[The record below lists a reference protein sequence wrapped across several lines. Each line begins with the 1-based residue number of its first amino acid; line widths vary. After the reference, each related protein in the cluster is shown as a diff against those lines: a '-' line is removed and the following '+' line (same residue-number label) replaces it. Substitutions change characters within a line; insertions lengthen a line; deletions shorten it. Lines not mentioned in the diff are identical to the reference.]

1 MGLNG
6 QVRNHPGTMV
16 TFHDVPPDALI
27 SALADRLEGRLEE
40 PAWMR
45 YAKSSPAKEFPPEQ
59 EDFWYVRGASLLRKV
74 AIEGPV
80 GVSRLATE
88 YGDRAEGTDRYGNRP
103 AHRVD
108 GSRKIIRTLLQQLE
122 DEDLLLLEEGAGRR
136 VAPDGR
142 QLLDEVAAEVNE
154 ALDRPELDRYA

>member
-1 MGLNG
+1 
-6 QVRNHPGTMV
+6 MV

-27 SALADRLEGRLEE
+27 PALAEHLEGRLEE
-40 PAWMR
+40 PDWLP
-45 YAKSSPAKEFPPEQ
+45 YAKTSPAKEFPPEQ
-59 EDFWYVRGASLLRKV
+59 DDFWYVRGASLLRKV
-74 AIEGPV
+74 AIEGPI

-88 YGDRAEGTDRYGNRP
+88 YGDRGEGTTRYRNRP

-142 QLLDEVAAEVNE
+142 QLLDEVAAAVHES
-154 ALDRPELDRYA
+154 LDRPELERYA